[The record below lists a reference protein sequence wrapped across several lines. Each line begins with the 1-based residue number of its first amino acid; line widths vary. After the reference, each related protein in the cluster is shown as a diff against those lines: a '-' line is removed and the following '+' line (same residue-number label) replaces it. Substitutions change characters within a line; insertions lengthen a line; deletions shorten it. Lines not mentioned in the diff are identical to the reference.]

1 MTNGLSRRALAA
13 GAAALATST
22 LAQDVADARR
32 GPTATHHLVI
42 DGQVTV
48 ERNRVTI
55 DRGVHAFRVG
65 SDGTSERI
73 HDHGRFVP
81 PAGGDIDY
89 RLAGLEQ
96 VGDGSRGLVG
106 APRMFSFRAT
116 GGSHDPQAGRLVL
129 EGEAADIDGPQ
140 GPAEARRLWFLTLLT
155 TPIVL
160 AVGFACE
167 SGC

>member
-1 MTNGLSRRALAA
+1 MTNGRSRRALAA

-55 DRGVHAFRVG
+55 DRVVHAFRVG

-81 PAGGDIDY
+81 PAGGYIDY

-129 EGEAADIDGPQ
+129 PNGVPLDRALNELVFMAAAPVAAPPPPQ
-140 GPAEARRLWFLTLLT
+140 MATAR
-155 TPIVL
+155 
-160 AVGFACE
+160 
-167 SGC
+167 